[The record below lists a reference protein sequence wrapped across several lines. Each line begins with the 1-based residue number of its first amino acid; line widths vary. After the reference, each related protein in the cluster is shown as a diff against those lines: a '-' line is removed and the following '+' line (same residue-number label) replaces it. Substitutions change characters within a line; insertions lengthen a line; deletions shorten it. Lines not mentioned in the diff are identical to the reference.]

1 MTYEDDILRLISF
14 IENNQSKL
22 WENHKELPVNA
33 TIKVV
38 VKELIEKTGL
48 VYTKPLGSFVREIVT
63 FPNTIK
69 YSKYKRTLIGLSIEE
84 TVFGVQR

>member
-1 MTYEDDILRLISF
+1 MTYQDDIFRLISF
-14 IENNQSKL
+14 IENNSGEL
-22 WENHKELPVNA
+22 WESHKELPLNA

-69 YSKYKRTLIGLSIEE
+69 YSNYKRTLIGLSIEE
-84 TVFGVQR
+84 AVFGIS

>member
-1 MTYEDDILRLISF
+1 MTYQDDIFRLISF

-22 WENHKELPVNA
+22 WESHKELPLNA

-69 YSKYKRTLIGLSIEE
+69 YSNYKRTLIGLSIEE
-84 TVFGVQR
+84 AVFGIS

>member
-1 MTYEDDILRLISF
+1 MTYKDNIFKLISF

-22 WENHKELPVNA
+22 WENHKELPLNA

-38 VKELIEKTGL
+38 VKEIIEKTGL
-48 VYTKPLGSFVREIVT
+48 VYTRPLGAFVREIVT

-84 TVFGVQR
+84 AVFGV

>member
-1 MTYEDDILRLISF
+1 MTYKDNIFRLISF

-22 WENHKELPVNA
+22 WENHKELPLNA

-69 YSKYKRTLIGLSIEE
+69 YSNYKRTLIGLSIEE
-84 TVFGVQR
+84 AVFGVS